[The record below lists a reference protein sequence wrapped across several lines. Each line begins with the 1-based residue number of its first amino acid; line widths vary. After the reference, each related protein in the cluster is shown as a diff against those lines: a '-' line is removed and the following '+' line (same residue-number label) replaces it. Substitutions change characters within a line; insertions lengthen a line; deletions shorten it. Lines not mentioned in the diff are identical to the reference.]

1 MKYGRALE
9 EGTCADGHAIHS
21 GDDGEVALRSA
32 NGQLRG
38 SSVLTL
44 RRSATTHTRE
54 KPGDGFASVL
64 MMSVSCSAT
73 AALLLLRIGN
83 DHTPRAPLMIGS
95 FFFFRKGRSF

>member
-1 MKYGRALE
+1 MEYSRALE
-9 EGTCADGHAIHS
+9 EGTCADSHAVHS
-21 GDDGEVALRSA
+21 GDDREVALRSA
-32 NGQLRG
+32 NGQLHE
-38 SSVLTL
+38 SSVSTL
-44 RRSATTHTRE
+44 KRSAITHTRE

-73 AALLLLRIGN
+73 AALLFLRIGN